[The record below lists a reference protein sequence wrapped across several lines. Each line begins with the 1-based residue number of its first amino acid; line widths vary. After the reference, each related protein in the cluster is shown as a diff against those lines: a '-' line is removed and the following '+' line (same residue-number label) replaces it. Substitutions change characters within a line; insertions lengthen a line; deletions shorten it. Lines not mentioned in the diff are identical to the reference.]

1 MTTAC
6 TQLGDLLRNAAQAHP
21 ERPALWHEHHWHGY
35 GALANRAERTA
46 RLLAELCGVRP
57 GDRVAILSENSP
69 DCVAAVFGALF
80 AGAVEVSLATD
91 VTSDTLGW
99 LLRDCGAKVLICGR
113 RYTALLPSAL
123 AAAPDVRGVVFDT
136 LPRSEALPSLPSRVA
151 IHELPHAAIE
161 AVHSLDRLACDEHAL
176 ASLVY
181 TSGST
186 GRPKGV
192 MLSHAN
198 LLSNTRAIAAYLELA
213 ATDRILAVL
222 PFHYSYGRSLLYTH
236 LLVGGSVVIE
246 NRFAYPNV
254 ALDTLERTH
263 ATGFAG
269 VPSTF
274 TILLA
279 RSALRTRRFPSLRYV
294 TQAGGALPPH
304 VLTEAA
310 KAFAPARFFVMYG
323 TTEAS
328 PRLTWLDPGM
338 LHTKLGSIGK
348 AIPGVEVFVAGP
360 DGARLEPG
368 QIGEIA
374 ARGPNIML
382 GYWGDPAGTAEVLRD
397 GTFFTGDLGREDADG
412 YLYVEG
418 RIKDI
423 IKCGGNRISAREI
436 EDVIAGMDGILEAAV
451 IGVAD
456 PILGEAIKALVVRK
470 DDARV
475 DQQDLERWIA
485 TRLPPSKR
493 PKWLEFRTELPKNA
507 AGKVLKAALR
517 ESERRTAA
525 S

>member
-1 MTTAC
+1 MSTDC
-6 TQLGDLLRNAAQAHP
+6 HRLGDLLRHAARAHP
-21 ERPALWHEHHWHGY
+21 ERNALWHEHHWHGY
-35 GALANRAERTA
+35 AALANRAERTA
-46 RLLAELCGVRP
+46 RQFADACAVRP
-57 GDRVAILSENSP
+57 GDRVAILLENSP
-69 DCVAAVFGALF
+69 DHVVAVFGAFF

-91 VTSDTLGW
+91 VTAESLAW
-99 LLRDCGAKVLICGR
+99 LLLDSGARVLVCGR
-113 RYTALLPSAL
+113 RFAGMLPSAL
-123 AAAPDVRGVVFDT
+123 AGAPGLEHVVFDS
-136 LPRSEALPSLPSRVA
+136 LPRSEAMPTLPARVA
-151 IHELPHAAIE
+151 IHELPPPATAAVDPVEVHA
-161 AVHSLDRLACDEHAL
+161 DDEHAL

-198 LLSNTRAIAAYLELA
+198 LLSNTRAIATYLALDA
-213 ATDRILAVL
+213 NDRVLAVL

-274 TILLA
+274 SILLA
-279 RSALRTRRFPSLRYV
+279 RSTLRTRRFPSLRYV
-294 TQAGGALPPH
+294 TQAGGALAPG

-328 PRLTWLDPGM
+328 PRLTWLDPAM
-338 LHTKLGSIGK
+338 LQTKLGSIGK
-348 AIPGVEVFVAGP
+348 AVPGVEVFVAGP
-360 DGARLEPG
+360 DGRRLERG
-368 QIGEIA
+368 QVGEIA

-382 GYWGDPAGTAEVLRD
+382 GYWGDPAGTAAVLRD
-397 GTFFTGDLGREDADG
+397 GTFFTGDLGREDEDG
-412 YLYVEG
+412 FLFVEG

-423 IKCGGNRISAREI
+423 IKCGGNRVSAREI
-436 EDVIAGMDGILEAAV
+436 EEAIVANDGVLEAAV
-451 IGVAD
+451 IGVPD
-456 PILGEAIKALVVRK
+456 PILGEAIKAFVVPKEGVRL
-470 DDARV
+470 DRTE
-475 DQQDLERWIA
+475 LERWLA
-485 TRLPPSKR
+485 VRLPPTKR
-493 PKWLEFRTELPKNA
+493 PRWLELRADLPKNA

-517 ESERRTAA
+517 ESERKTAA